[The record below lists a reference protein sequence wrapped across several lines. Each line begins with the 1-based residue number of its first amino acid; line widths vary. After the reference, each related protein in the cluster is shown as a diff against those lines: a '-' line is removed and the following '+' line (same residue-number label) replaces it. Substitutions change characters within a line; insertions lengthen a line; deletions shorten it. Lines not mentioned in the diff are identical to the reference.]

1 MDNSAKSVMDKRIER
16 TIKSLQNNRMEAYY
30 AESSVEALEL
40 IKKLCPDGTKIGFGG
55 SMTLDEV
62 GVMKLLRSGCYDLLD
77 RDAEGVDPIE
87 VMHQMFTC
95 DTYFTSSNAI
105 TEEGELYNV
114 DGNGNRVAAM
124 LYGPK
129 SVIVVAGYNK
139 IVRDLEDACLRVRG
153 MAAPA
158 NTTRL
163 GRKTPCVV
171 TGTCEDCHSEERIC
185 CDYVVMSHQ
194 RMKDRIKVI
203 IVGEQLGY

>member
-1 MDNSAKSVMDKRIER
+1 MDSSAKLIIDKRVER

-30 AESSVEALEL
+30 VESSAKALEL
-40 IKKLCPDGTKIGFGG
+40 IKKLCPEGTQVGFGG
-55 SMTLDEV
+55 SMTLDES
-62 GVMKLLRSGCYDLLD
+62 GVMKLLRSGSYDLLD
-77 RDAEGVDPIE
+77 RDAEGVDPIA
-87 VMHQMFTC
+87 VMRQMFTC

-129 SVIVVAGYNK
+129 SVIVVVGYNK
-139 IVRDLEDACLRVRG
+139 IVRDLEDATLRVRG

-158 NTTRL
+158 NTIRL
-163 GRKTPCVV
+163 GRKTPCVI
-171 TGTCEDCHSEERIC
+171 TGTCEDCHGEDRIC

-194 RMKDRIKVI
+194 RIKDRIKVI